1 MLTSLIALVF
11 AALFAFIDL
20 LISRICMQP
29 FILCTL
35 AFYIF
40 LLYTKNPFKR
50 LSIVFFVLMLLAHFL
65 YGNELRLFWY
75 LIPLT
80 LAGAYGQR
88 LRFSKRYQPFCLALV
103 GMITHRLIIDHIA
116 VQNIVSWD
124 CTTFFSIA
132 TLILL
137 ALFSL
142 K

>member
-1 MLTSLIALVF
+1 MLTFIFTLFF
-11 AALFAFIDL
+11 AATCAFIDL

-29 FILCTL
+29 FVFCTL

-40 LLYTKNPFKR
+40 LLYTKNPFKK
-50 LSIVFFVLMLLAHFL
+50 LTIVFFVLMLLAHFL

-75 LIPLT
+75 LIPLS

-88 LRFSKRYQPFCLALV
+88 LRFSKRYQPFCLALL
-103 GMITHRLIIDHIA
+103 GIITHRLIIDHVA
-116 VQNIVSWD
+116 VQNLLSWD
-124 CTTFFSIA
+124 CTTISSIA
-132 TLILL
+132 ILILL

>member
-1 MLTSLIALVF
+1 MLALVYTLFF
-11 AALFAFIDL
+11 ACIFAFIDL
-20 LISRICMQP
+20 MASHVCMQP
-29 FILCTL
+29 FIFCTL
-35 AFYIF
+35 AYYSF
-40 LLYTKNPFKR
+40 LLYAKNPFKQ
-50 LSIVFFVLMLLAHFL
+50 LILVFFVLMLLAHFL

-75 LIPLT
+75 LIPLS

-88 LRFSKRYQPFCLALV
+88 LRLSKRYQPFLLTLAGIV
-103 GMITHRLIIDHIA
+103 AHRFIIDHVA
-116 VQNIVSWD
+116 LKNIVSWD